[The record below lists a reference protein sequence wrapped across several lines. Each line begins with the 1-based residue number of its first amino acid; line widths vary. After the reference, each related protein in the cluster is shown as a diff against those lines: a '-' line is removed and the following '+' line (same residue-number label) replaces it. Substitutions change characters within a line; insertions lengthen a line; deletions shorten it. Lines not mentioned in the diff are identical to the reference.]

1 MATTPPPTELWV
13 LLKSNDSAVVNQAV
27 LVSTQDCRFVTHFIK
42 AIKKELPNKLG
53 HVDSDNITLHL
64 TKDGPALEPDDAL
77 PAQNTK
83 QTALVVTVP
92 PSAPTLVSMA
102 YGKADMPFISESTE
116 VQEDQE
122 VWENIPVDESIAP
135 CAEFVELFK
144 KNCSVF
150 EFETEASRRTVIDL
164 FLREIVSQFPAFQVI
179 CEYHMTH
186 VNEVKKRRLNGRC
199 DYTIC
204 HRGYRHLPHLVVIE
218 AKVTNKETMLQCIGE
233 CASIHYRRKHAG
245 MPNCCVYGIHSTGS
259 VWKFVFVSQEGV
271 VYVSGEK
278 HLDVNHYVEEG
289 FNLIYRLVH
298 YVIHQSFLNSPRT
311 TPNVSTTNLLQ

>member
-1 MATTPPPTELWV
+1 MATTQPQKLWV
-13 LLKSNDSAVVNQAV
+13 LLKSHDSAVV
-27 LVSTQDCRFVTHFIK
+27 SKPTQVPTKDCDNVDDFIE
-42 AIKKELPNKLG
+42 AIKKKLQLSQPPQ
-53 HVDSDNITLHL
+53 DITLHL

-77 PAQNTK
+77 PDQNTK

-135 CAEFVELFK
+135 CAEFVDLFK

-164 FLREIVSQFPAFQVI
+164 FLREIVSQFPAFEVI

-204 HRGYRHLPHLVVIE
+204 HRGYRHLPHLVAIE

-245 MPNCCVYGIHSTGS
+245 MPNRCVYGIHSTGS

-298 YVIHQSFLNSPRT
+298 YVIQQSFLNSPRT

>member
-1 MATTPPPTELWV
+1 MATTHPQKLWV
-13 LLKSNDSAVVNQAV
+13 LLKSHDSAVV
-27 LVSTQDCRFVTHFIK
+27 SKPTQVPTKDCDNVDDFIE
-42 AIKKELPNKLG
+42 AIKKKLQLSQPPQ
-53 HVDSDNITLHL
+53 DITLHL

-77 PAQNTK
+77 PDQNTK

-135 CAEFVELFK
+135 CAEFVDLFK

-164 FLREIVSQFPAFQVI
+164 FLREIVSQFPAFEVI

-204 HRGYRHLPHLVVIE
+204 HRGYRHLPHLVAIE

-245 MPNCCVYGIHSTGS
+245 MPNRCVYGIHSTGS

-298 YVIHQSFLNSPRT
+298 YVIQQSFLNSPRT